1 MSTKTIYIASPIT
14 LYDTPAY
21 TDIEKLVKRL
31 YPEDT
36 LLFAKGRYLSPVD
49 WRREW
54 LKLCPTVDL
63 LLFFDHEGWI
73 GKGVYAEARDV
84 LKRGKDVFYV
94 QPDGTHHRV
103 NNLPWD
109 ARTGSPR
116 ANMGAVPYTLLA
128 GDDIALTINEQNWM
142 RYAFVDVLIDRPN
155 LRAQLEQG
163 GGVIAKILWVSQEA
177 GCGHEVILP
186 IALDNPPPGTTRI
199 VLSGCSQCD
208 KLYAMV
214 LVEEYLLPVPITTR
228 VAQSIEA
235 LREPWL
241 TYTDSDGAEW
251 RYKQVQTSA
260 LADPDYEGMS
270 LRLLLGEFTLG
281 RGWMG
286 QRSEE
291 A

>member
-1 MSTKTIYIASPIT
+1 MSTKTVYIASPIT

-21 TDIEKLVKRL
+21 AEIEKLVKRL

-36 LLFAKGRYLSPVD
+36 LLFAKGRYPSAAD

-54 LKLCPTVDL
+54 PMLCPTIDL

-94 QPDGTHHRV
+94 QPDGTQHWV
-103 NNLPWD
+103 NNLPWEMD
-109 ARTGSPR
+109 SPR
-116 ANMGAVPYTLLA
+116 ANMGTVPYTLLA
-128 GDDIALTINEQNWM
+128 GDDIALTINEQDWG
-142 RYAFVDVLIDRPN
+142 RYAFVDVLIDRQD

-163 GGVIAKILWVSQEA
+163 GGVTAKILWVSQKA
-177 GCGHEVILP
+177 GCGHEVIFP
-186 IALDNPPPGTTRI
+186 IALDNPPPGMARI
-199 VLSGCSQCD
+199 VLSGCSQCE
-208 KLYAMV
+208 KVYAMV
-214 LVEEYLLPVPITTR
+214 LVEEYLLPVPITTG

-235 LREPWL
+235 LQEPWL
-241 TYTDSDGAEW
+241 TYSDSDGDEW
-251 RYKQVQTSA
+251 IYKQVQTST

-281 RGWMG
+281 RGWIG